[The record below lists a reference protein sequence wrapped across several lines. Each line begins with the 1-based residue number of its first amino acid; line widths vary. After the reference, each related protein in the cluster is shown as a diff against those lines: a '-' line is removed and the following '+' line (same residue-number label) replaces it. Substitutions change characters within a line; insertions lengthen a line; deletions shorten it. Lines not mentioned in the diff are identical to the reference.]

1 MAGQLNLGTS
11 CGNLIY
17 DLSKR
22 EDVKTIVEI
31 GTWNGEGSTM
41 CVIQSLID
49 SKNKKE
55 FISLEMYPEMYEKAK
70 LFLSEYKDYVT
81 LLNGRI
87 IDYEDSFWFDH
98 NLVDLTHDEH
108 ARLYFKKDLDYLK
121 TTANVFENLP
131 EKIDL
136 LILDGGEYTTYP
148 EWVKLKDRTKIVF
161 LDDSNI
167 LKCKRIRQE
176 ILDSGNYKTLYDNL
190 NDRNGVSSFE
200 KII

>member
-1 MAGQLNLGTS
+1 MAGQLNLGTP
-11 CGNLIY
+11 CGDLIY
-17 DLSKR
+17 DLSNR
-22 EDVKTIVEI
+22 EDVNTIVEI

-49 SKNKKE
+49 SGKKKE

-70 LFLSEYKDYVT
+70 LFLSKYKDYVT

-87 IDYEDSFWFDH
+87 IDYEEAFWFDH
-98 NLVDLTHDEH
+98 NSINLTSDAH
-108 ARLYFKKDLDYLK
+108 AILYYKKDLDYLK
-121 TTANVFENLP
+121 TTINVFEKMP

-148 EWVKLKDRTKIVF
+148 EWVKLKDRTKIVV

-167 LKCKRIRQE
+167 LKCKKIRQE
-176 ILDSGNYKTLYDNL
+176 ILDSENYEILYDKL
-190 NDRNGVSSFE
+190 NVRNGVSAFE
-200 KII
+200 KKI